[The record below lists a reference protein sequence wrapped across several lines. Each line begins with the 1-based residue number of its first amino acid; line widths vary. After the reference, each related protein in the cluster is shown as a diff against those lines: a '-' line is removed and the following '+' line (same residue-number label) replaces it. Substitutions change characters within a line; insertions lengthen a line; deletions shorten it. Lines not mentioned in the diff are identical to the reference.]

1 MSDETKCASDECLKL
16 EKELGPRAEKLWQ
29 LVSNELWPAS
39 TTPKR
44 KAATM
49 RLLNALSR
57 IKLANKEL
65 FEALADV
72 EDAV

>member
-1 MSDETKCASDECLKL
+1 MNDESKCASDECLKL
-16 EKELGPRAEKLWQ
+16 EKELGPRAKKLWQ
-29 LVSNELWPAS
+29 LVANDLWPAS
-39 TTPKR
+39 STPKR

-49 RLLNALSR
+49 RLLNALSG
-57 IKLANKEL
+57 ITLANREL